1 MLILNS
7 KEVQQALPMD
17 QCIEAMN
24 MAFSAFSSGQVE
36 MPLRTRL
43 SNNANDGVSLLM
55 PALLQNAEE
64 AALAVK
70 IVSVFNKNPAK
81 GLPLIH
87 AAVIVL
93 DPVTGEIEAIM
104 EGASLTA
111 IRTGAGSGAATDLL
125 ARKEASSVA
134 ILGAGTQARSQLLA
148 VCQVRPV
155 EKVWVYAPSE
165 DQVNQFIKEMAGV
178 GPIPNNLLAAKNASE
193 AIRTADIVCTATT
206 SHTPVFEDRDIQPGT
221 HINAVG
227 AFTRD
232 MQEIPSATVARA
244 TIAVDSRTASLAESG
259 DIANPLKENLIS
271 DKDISEIGEIILSP
285 SSGRQSANEI
295 TFFKSVGLAIQD
307 AVAGQLALKNA
318 REMNLGTQV
327 DW

>member
-7 KEVQQALPMD
+7 KEVQEALPMD
-17 QCIEAMN
+17 QCIEAMKI
-24 MAFSAFSSGQVE
+24 AFSAFSSGQVK

-70 IVSVFNKNPAK
+70 IISVFNKNPAK
-81 GLPLIH
+81 GLPLIY

-93 DPVTGEIEAIM
+93 DPLTGEIEAIM

-125 ARKEASSVA
+125 ARKDASNLA
-134 ILGAGTQARSQLLA
+134 ILGAGAQARSQLLA
-148 VCQVRPV
+148 VCQVRPI
-155 EKVWVYAPSE
+155 EKVWVYAPSA
-165 DQVNQFIKEMAGV
+165 DHVNQFIKEMAGV
-178 GPIPNNLLAAKNASE
+178 GPIPNNLLAAKNTRE
-193 AIRTADIVCTATT
+193 AIRTADILCTATT

-221 HINAVG
+221 HMNAVG
-227 AFTRD
+227 AFTPD

-259 DIANPLKENLIS
+259 DIANPLKENLIT
-271 DKDISEIGEIILSP
+271 DENISEIGEIILNP
-285 SSGRQSANEI
+285 SSGRQTVDEI